1 MGPEVLVQAT
11 RDVVRQVIEAD
22 LRLRRFAEDYLR
34 RGGPWYAIGPVAVD
48 MSFEATRTGEEIRFG
63 WSRGEDVER
72 LAQLRVQVSFG
83 PSLEPVADCVP
94 RPVLMTRAM
103 DFVEIEPAE
112 RALEIETAVGWLLV
126 ELDDERV
133 SLNGDHE
140 DWPVEWIAALLR
152 RVGDWSRNEDDG
164 AVRYRSYAADAGTD
178 RELIATVALQM
189 HELALEFVGTSGVST
204 IEDDRLTA
212 LRKEA
217 PLSEALGRHYR
228 LEHASAVVDA
238 RVGPQ
243 GRFVSTSSPDAGARL
258 ELEVR
263 IEPSLDQLHVSI
275 ERGIAGIVVGDE
287 RTAILGRL
295 QRHVETLRQRFA
307 ELIDRTPSELAFER
321 FIEDTMP
328 RAVVA
333 DRGDGARHFVLL
345 GSPWDH
351 RAAMFGLDVVHDE
364 ASEDLE
370 VSPVGCIAGK
380 WDGSGSDT
388 FDLLIAGDSDGDHGR
403 LHAYASVLLRSL
415 EHWVFS

>member
-11 RDVVRQVIEAD
+11 RDVVRHVIEAD
-22 LRLRRFAEDYLR
+22 LRLRRSAEDYLR
-34 RGGPWYAIGPVAVD
+34 RGGRWYAMGPVAID
-48 MSFEATRTGEEIRFG
+48 MGFEATRTGEEIRFG
-63 WSRGEDVER
+63 WSRGEGVER
-72 LAQLRVQVSFG
+72 LAQVRVQVSFG
-83 PSLEPVADCVP
+83 PSLEPMAARVP
-94 RPVLMTRAM
+94 RPVMKTRAM
-103 DFVEIEPAE
+103 DFVEPEPGE
-112 RALEIETAVGWLLV
+112 RVLEIETAVGSLTV

-133 SLNGDHE
+133 WLNGDHE

-164 AVRYRSYAADAGTD
+164 AVRYRSYEADAGTD
-178 RELIATVALQM
+178 REVIATVALRM
-189 HELALEFVGTSGVST
+189 HELALEFVGSSGVST
-204 IEDDRLTA
+204 VEDDRLTA

-228 LEHASAVVDA
+228 LENASAVVDA

-263 IEPSLDQLHVSI
+263 IEPSLEQVHVRI

-287 RTAILGRL
+287 RTAILGALERHADAMRRRFS
-295 QRHVETLRQRFA
+295 QR
-307 ELIDRTPSELAFER
+307 IDRPPSALAFER

-345 GSPWDH
+345 GSPEDR
-351 RAAMFGLDVVHDE
+351 RAALFGLDVVRGD
-364 ASEDLE
+364 APLE
-370 VSPVGCIAGK
+370 VPASSVGCIAGK
-380 WDGSGSDT
+380 WDGSGADT
-388 FDLLIAGDSDGDHGR
+388 FDLLIAGDSDEDWGR
-403 LHAYASVLLRSL
+403 FYAYASLLLRSL